1 MPEKESQIEGFAIID
16 GAGIVHR
23 FAVPEGAGWLVLPA
37 GSMEIGHFDDFFW
50 DRGKPELVRM
60 ATAELDAV
68 KGRRHSFVPV
78 GGE

>member
-23 FAVPEGAGWLVLPA
+23 FAVPEGAAGWLTVRADVVIGLFDEFVWERGMP
-37 GSMEIGHFDDFFW
+37 EIV
-50 DRGKPELVRM
+50 PM
-60 ATAELDAV
+60 AAAELDTV
-68 KGRRHSFVPV
+68 QGRRHSFVPV